1 MLLCVLSMKITNSF
15 FVLVKPVSTS
25 QSVYKSILLT
35 LQRIG
40 TMRLSLYAKVVVSI
54 AETLLLYCISH
65 TSDNGSPTLLPGLYA
80 TQDSAPREPVLN
92 KQMSALSLSLQFL
105 IVTRAGYI
113 YLQHIHL
120 DVGKRPFGIYR
131 RKLEHVI
138 NMQSNCCSL
147 KEKLCISEFVP

>member
-1 MLLCVLSMKITNSF
+1 MLLRILSMKIMNSF

-25 QSVYKSILLT
+25 QSVYKSILLI

-40 TMRLSLYAKVVVSI
+40 TMLLSLYVNVVVSI
-54 AETLLLYCISH
+54 AENLLLYCVWQ
-65 TSDNGSPTLLPGLYA
+65 TSDNGSPTPLPGFYA

-105 IVTRAGYI
+105 IVTRTWYI

-120 DVGKRPFGIYR
+120 DVGKRPFGISR

-138 NMQSNCCSL
+138 NMQSDCFSL
-147 KEKLCISEFVP
+147 KKKLCISEFIP